1 MFGLDVLKNYTP
13 HRLAFRLA
21 SGGREWDDKEVESD
35 AAMKGIMSWVR
46 RDIAEAFEGP
56 DYQLLRVAL
65 PRSPTCNPKASPV
78 ARALKLDIK
87 AGCD

>member
-1 MFGLDVLKNYTP
+1 
-13 HRLAFRLA
+13 
-21 SGGREWDDKEVESD
+21 
-35 AAMKGIMSWVR
+35 MSWVR

-87 AGCD
+87 AWCD

>member
-1 MFGLDVLKNYTP
+1 MFSLDVLKNYTP
-13 HRLAFRLA
+13 YRLSSRLP
-21 SGGREWDDKEVESD
+21 SGGREWDDEEVERD

-65 PRSPTCNPKASPV
+65 PQSPTCNPKASPV
-78 ARALKLDIK
+78 GRALKLDIK